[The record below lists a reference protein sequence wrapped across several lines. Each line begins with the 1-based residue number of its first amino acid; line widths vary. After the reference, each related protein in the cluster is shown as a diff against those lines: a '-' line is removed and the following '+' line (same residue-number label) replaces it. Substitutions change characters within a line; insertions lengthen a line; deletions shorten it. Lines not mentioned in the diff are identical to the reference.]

1 MPEVGEQAVIKAI
14 NHSALPLA
22 GEVKEYDALIDR
34 MAEASFVLIGEA
46 THGTHEFYEER
57 AEITKR
63 LIEEKGFRA
72 VAIEADWP
80 DAYRVHRYVTNSD
93 GIKDSADALS
103 GFKHFPAW
111 MWRNRALQDFVE
123 WLRAHN
129 DSLPPDR
136 PKAGFFGLDLYSLYS
151 SIKTVLDYLGK
162 VDPAAAERARF
173 RYSCFDHFGEN
184 TEAYGYAVG
193 FELDESCEKVV
204 IEQLTDLQKS
214 ALDYMRRDGHV
225 ADEEYF
231 QIIQNARLVKNAEK
245 YYREMFRGRVSSWNI
260 RDSHMT
266 ESLETLAEHLKQGG
280 EPAKTVVWAHN
291 SHIGDAAATEFGQ
304 QGEVSLGHLIRQKHP
319 DDCFLLG
326 FTTFEGTVTA
336 ASDWGAAAETKRVRP
351 ALQGS
356 YEELFHRTGIP
367 RFLITLWDYE
377 AAIGELKQA
386 RLQRAIGVIYRPE
399 SERMS
404 HYFYAR
410 LSDQFDAVIHL
421 DETRSVEPL
430 ESAPQPYRGRTL
442 QRSAPGSPRARFRF

>member
-1 MPEVGEQAVIKAI
+1 MPEVGDQPVIKAI
-14 NHSALPLA
+14 NNSAIPLTD
-22 GEVKEYDALIDR
+22 ELREYDALIDR

-46 THGTHEFYEER
+46 THGTHEFYQRR

-63 LIEEKGFRA
+63 LIKERGFRG

-80 DAYRVHRYVTNSD
+80 DAYRVHRYVTNLGAS
-93 GIKDSADALS
+93 KDSADSLS
-103 GFKHFPAW
+103 GFRRFPAW
-111 MWRNRALQDFVE
+111 MWRNRVVQDFVD
-123 WLRAHN
+123 WLHAHN
-129 DSLPPDR
+129 NSLEPDQ
-136 PKAGFFGLDLYSLYS
+136 PKAGFFGLDLYGLYS
-151 SIKTVLDYLGK
+151 SIKTVLDYLAK

-184 TEAYGYAVG
+184 TEAYGYAAG

-214 ALDYMRRDGHV
+214 ALDYMRRDGQV
-225 ADEEYF
+225 AEEEYF
-231 QIIQNARLVKNAEK
+231 QVIQNARLVKNAEK

-260 RDSHMT
+260 RDTHMA
-266 ESLETLAEHLKQGG
+266 ETLEALGEHFKERGAPPKL
-280 EPAKTVVWAHN
+280 VVWAHN

-304 QGEVSLGHLIRQKHP
+304 QGELNLGQLVRQKHP

-326 FTTFEGTVTA
+326 FTTFEGSVTA
-336 ASDWGAAAETKRVRP
+336 ASDWGAPAETKRVRP
-351 ALQGS
+351 GLRGG
-356 YEELFHRTGIP
+356 YEELFHRTATP

-386 RLQRAIGVIYRPE
+386 RLERAIGVIYRPE
-399 SERMS
+399 SERIS

-421 DETRSVEPL
+421 DQTRAVEPL
-430 ESAPQPYRGRTL
+430 ESTPQPLDAEPAETYPSGV
-442 QRSAPGSPRARFRF
+442 